1 MEKMNVIK
9 QSWKEASHG
18 IGHKGEKLAVTCESP
33 PDLTHCGTDWT
44 TSPVDFLLYSLPAS
58 SLPVTDFVNTVTLV
72 TAMPARHVTRTPEG
86 QSSFCH
92 CRTSDL
98 PGTKT
103 HAAWYGCTLMLYPC
117 LSRSQSPVASSLRRT
132 SFILMESLEE
142 SALHLDYNWHIFW
155 VQGCLLCSLHLS

>member
-103 HAAWYGCTLMLYPC
+103 HAAPLIRLYTRAVS
-117 LSRSQSPVASSLRRT
+117 LSLKKPVTSGKFIASNLFHSDGITWRVSIASWL
-132 SFILMESLEE
+132 
-142 SALHLDYNWHIFW
+142 
-155 VQGCLLCSLHLS
+155 